1 MELTQPIQI
10 AQFRLLKCMATGLEL
25 LVRIQFPN
33 IRYGTCVTFS
43 FVSSLRAIWRY
54 QDLLVAFPKA

>member
-10 AQFRLLKCMATGLEL
+10 AQFRLLECMATGLEL

-33 IRYGTCVTFS
+33 IRCGIYVTFS
-43 FVSSLRAIWRY
+43 LSVPFVQSGAIKTY
-54 QDLLVAFPKA
+54 